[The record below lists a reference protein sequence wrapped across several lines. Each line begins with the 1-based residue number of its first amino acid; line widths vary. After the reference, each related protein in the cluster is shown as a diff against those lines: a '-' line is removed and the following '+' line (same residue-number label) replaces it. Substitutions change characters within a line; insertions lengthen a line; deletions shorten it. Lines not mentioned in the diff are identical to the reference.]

1 MTAAA
6 VVVVVQLSGRNLSW
20 DLPLEVTCGWDEIE
34 SASGTEFRFIAREIL
49 ASEYLARLTIVRSAI
64 TSAFATGFR

>member
-34 SASGTEFRFIAREIL
+34 SASGTKFRFIAREIL
-49 ASEYLARLTIVRSAI
+49 ASYLTIVRSAI